1 MALDL
6 TRAGTELPALMTAGR
21 WASPRMPA
29 RYTRNE
35 AAGRNA
41 VACYYRSLAS
51 QAYESSS
58 AHSGEAG
65 H

>member
-41 VACYYRSLAS
+41 VACYYRSLTS
-51 QAYESSS
+51 PSPESFG
-58 AHSGEAG
+58 AEHGI
-65 H
+65 